1 MRTEPKQDWRVY
13 SLDLCLVAYQK
24 RTRLLSSFS
33 YAIRCSSSLWQQTEG
48 ATMEGGWGSDEG
60 GHMLT
65 RSPTHTLHLCLTSA
79 LHQFFPGTLVA
90 SSAHE
95 THTPRPN
102 TTYQVT
108 IAQHSTWLLG
118 QKCIQLFKASCQS
131 VQSRRGL
138 PHYSRK
144 QLLRLMPHSWL
155 SPCIKCPL

>member
-1 MRTEPKQDWRVY
+1 MYIHWICVLLLTRRG
-13 SLDLCLVAYQK
+13 LDCCRAFHMPSDAV
-24 RTRLLSSFS
+24 RL
-33 YAIRCSSSLWQQTEG
+33 YGNGQRERQ
-48 ATMEGGWGSDEG
+48 MEGGWGSDEE
-60 GHMLT
+60 GHT
-65 RSPTHTLHLCLTSA
+65 CSHIHPHTLHLCLTLA

-90 SSAHE
+90 SSTHE
-95 THTPRPN
+95 TRTPRPN

-155 SPCIKCPL
+155 SQRIKCPL

>member
-1 MRTEPKQDWRVY
+1 MACIFTGSVSCCLPEEDSIAVELFICHQMQFVSMATDRGSDKWR
-13 SLDLCLVAYQK
+13 
-24 RTRLLSSFS
+24 
-33 YAIRCSSSLWQQTEG
+33 
-48 ATMEGGWGSDEG
+48 EGGEVMREVTCS
-60 GHMLT
+60 HVH
-65 RSPTHTLHLCLTSA
+65 PHTLHLCLTSA

-90 SSAHE
+90 SSTHE
-95 THTPRPN
+95 TRTPRPN

-144 QLLRLMPHSWL
+144 QLFRLMPHSWL